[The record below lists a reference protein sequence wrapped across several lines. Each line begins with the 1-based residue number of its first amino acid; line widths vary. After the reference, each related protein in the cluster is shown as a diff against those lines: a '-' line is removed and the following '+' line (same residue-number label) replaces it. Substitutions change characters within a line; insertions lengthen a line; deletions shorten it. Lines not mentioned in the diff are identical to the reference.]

1 MEETILV
8 NTKSIECQ
16 NSKEIIKSVCEDLEE
31 KGYNALKKVTE
42 YLLTGEV
49 GYISSYKECR
59 NRISK
64 LSRRDIV
71 EFMLE
76 EFIKWEFLE
85 WIMGV
90 KL

>member
-1 MEETILV
+1 MDETILID
-8 NTKSIECQ
+8 TESINHE
-16 NSKEIIKSVCEDLEE
+16 NSKEIIKSICEDLEE
-31 KGYNALKKVTE
+31 KGYNALKQVTE

-71 EFMLE
+71 EYMLE
-76 EFIKWEFLE
+76 EFIK
-85 WIMGV
+85 
-90 KL
+90 